1 MDVFFNFIKSV
12 LFGIVEGITEWL
24 PISSTGHIILLD
36 EFVKLECSPEFFN
49 VFEVVIQLG
58 AILAV
63 VVLFFNKLNPIA
75 PSKTTEE
82 KSATWRLWVKILIAT
97 VPAAV
102 VGLLLDDLMDKYLYN
117 AWVVAI
123 ALVSYGIAYIVIE
136 RRYNARQGQFS
147 INSVEE
153 ISYKDAV
160 RIGCFQMLALVP
172 GTSRSGSTILGA
184 MLVRTRREVA
194 AEFSFFMAI
203 PVMLG
208 ASALKLFKFLID
220 GNTMSVQEIGYLLVA
235 SVVAFVIS
243 MLTIKFLMA
252 FVKKHSFEFF
262 GIYRIVLG
270 FVVLAYF
277 AIKMLVV

>member
-1 MDVFFNFIKSV
+1 MDIFFNFVKSI

-36 EFVKLECSPEFFN
+36 EFVKLDCSPAFFD

-63 VVLFFNKLNPIA
+63 VVLFFGKLNPLA
-75 PSKTTEE
+75 KSKSLD
-82 KSATWRLWVKILIAT
+82 KQKGTWQLWLKILIAT

-102 VGLLLDDLMDKYLYN
+102 AGLVLDDIMDMYLYN

-123 ALVSYGIAYIVIE
+123 ALIAYGVAYIFIE
-136 RRYNARQGQFS
+136 RRYNARNEQFK
-147 INSVEE
+147 INSVED
-153 ISYKDAV
+153 ITYKDAV

-184 MLVRTRREVA
+184 MLCKTKREVA

-208 ASALKLFKFLID
+208 ASGLKLFKFLLD
-220 GNTMSVQEIGYLLVA
+220 GNVMSGQEVGILLVA
-235 SVVAFVIS
+235 SVVAFVVS
-243 MLTIKFLMA
+243 MLTIKMLMA

-270 FVVLAYF
+270 FIVLAYF
-277 AIKMLVV
+277 AIKLLV